1 MPSDGDSDR
10 AAWDRFY
17 QDARFVMVWPS
28 ECVVRFVRRHRARH
42 GPGRRALDLGCGNG
56 RHLKLLAVEG
66 FESSGC
72 DASRAA
78 VESARSW
85 LAREGLSAQL
95 AELSG
100 PGLPY
105 PDESFD
111 AALSY
116 GVLDSMLPE
125 TAVALVA
132 ELSRCLRPGA
142 EFFATLRAS
151 ADRDFLRVGREVAR
165 NTVRVEEEVEQ
176 GTYQHFFDFSEVQE
190 LFRDYD
196 VRSIE
201 REDRIDWLHSG
212 RQYSRWEVLAL
223 RR

>member
-1 MPSDGDSDR
+1 MSADRDSDR

-17 QDARFVMVWPS
+17 QEARFVMVWPS

-42 GPGRRALDLGCGNG
+42 GPGRSALDLGCGNG
-56 RHLKLLAVEG
+56 RHLKLLASEG
-66 FESSGC
+66 FESFGC

-78 VESARSW
+78 VEAARGW
-85 LAREGLSAQL
+85 LAREGLPGQL
-95 AELSG
+95 AVLDG

-105 PDESFD
+105 ADARFD

-125 TAVALVA
+125 TAAELVA
-132 ELSRCLRPGA
+132 ELRRCLRPGA

-151 ADRDFLRVGREVAR
+151 ADRDFMRVGKEVAR

-176 GTYQHFFDFSEVQE
+176 GTFQHFFDFDEVLD
-190 LFRDYD
+190 LFRGYEI
-196 VRSIE
+196 RSVE

-212 RQYSRWEVLAL
+212 RKYSRWEVLAL
-223 RR
+223 VR

>member
-1 MPSDGDSDR
+1 MASEGDSDR

-28 ECVVRFVRRHRARH
+28 ECVVRFVRRQRARH
-42 GPGRRALDLGCGNG
+42 GPGRKALDLGCGNG
-56 RHLKLLAVEG
+56 RHLKLLAAEG
-66 FESSGC
+66 FQSFGC

-78 VESARSW
+78 LESARGW
-85 LAREGLSAQL
+85 LADERLSAEL
-95 AELSG
+95 ALLSG
-100 PGLPY
+100 PTLPY
-105 PDESFD
+105 PDQGFD

-125 TAVALVA
+125 TAGDLVA
-132 ELSRCLRPGA
+132 EVARCLRPGA

-151 ADRDFLRVGREVAR
+151 ADRDFMRVGREVAR
-165 NTVRVEEEVEQ
+165 NTVQVEEEVEQ

-190 LFRDYD
+190 LFRAYD